1 MSDDK
6 KTKFPDYGEFDE
18 IEGVLSEDFID
29 SVESEFFVVDTIPEK
44 DIKSLEKEVQKLKK
58 KKIVNDENGFNY
70 ESKCRC
76 CNLALEDPDIHK
88 LYLVSNQKPGT
99 VKKYIEEKYNET
111 IKWDSIK
118 RHMDQ
123 HFLPV
128 YDAVSYKRKENLLNI
143 KKWIKEREDAALPS
157 RLDAMEEML
166 YQKYENIFIKSCDQ
180 GIPLQEDAF
189 IGKNLA
195 SIANTLMKI
204 QEFKWTM
211 LGSNKTPEEM
221 QKIYTEAVKGLIQR
235 VINKIP
241 DENQKKEIMF
251 LIQKEFNSGGL

>member
-1 MSDDK
+1 MSEDK
-6 KTKFPDYGEFDE
+6 NKKFPDYGECDE
-18 IEGVLSEDFID
+18 IEGILSEDFID
-29 SVESEFFVVDTIPEK
+29 SIESEFFVVEKIPEK
-44 DIKSLEKEVQKLKK
+44 DIKNLEKDVEKLKK
-58 KKIVNDENGFNY
+58 KKAISDENGFKY

-76 CNLALEDPDIHK
+76 CNLALEDPEIHK
-88 LYLVSNQKPGT
+88 VYLASDQKPGT
-99 VKKYIEEKYNET
+99 VRKYIEEKYNEN

-118 RHMDQ
+118 RHMEQ

-128 YDAVSYKRKENLLNI
+128 YEPLSYKRKENLLSI
-143 KKWIKEREDAALPS
+143 KKWIKEREDAALPN

-180 GIPLQEDAF
+180 GIPLDQDAF

-235 VINKIP
+235 VISKIP